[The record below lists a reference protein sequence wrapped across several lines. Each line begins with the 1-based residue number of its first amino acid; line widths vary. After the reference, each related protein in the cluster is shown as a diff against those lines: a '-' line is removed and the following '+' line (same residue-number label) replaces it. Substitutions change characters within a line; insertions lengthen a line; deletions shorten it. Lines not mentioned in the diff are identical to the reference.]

1 MTIRKDV
8 NSWLEKQ
15 QIWKK
20 VALFDVISS
29 KEILDVDIE
38 RYLSICLENPE
49 IINTVVIDDL
59 IKEKTHESYLK
70 KIKNVKGINALS
82 SNQTLEFIPQ
92 GINVIYG
99 DNGTGKSGYIRL
111 LKKLINSRYEE
122 ELLSNVFEHSDKKKV
137 C

>member
-70 KIKNVKGINALS
+70 K
-82 SNQTLEFIPQ
+82 
-92 GINVIYG
+92 
-99 DNGTGKSGYIRL
+99 
-111 LKKLINSRYEE
+111 
-122 ELLSNVFEHSDKKKV
+122 
-137 C
+137 